1 MRLLV
6 VMVVVVGPI
15 RYVCNGNSSGGG
27 RWFGHIADVISTV
40 RCVRDLIMVCAIIAT
55 MDGGELVARW
65 PSPICECVCACR
77 RRRRRRGRAMKSAQR
92 CRDTQASKRASFVVN
107 LMNGV

>member
-15 RYVCNGNSSGGG
+15 RYVCNGSGGG

-55 MDGGELVARW
+55 MDGGSSSLAGRARFVSACVRVVVVVVVAR
-65 PSPICECVCACR
+65 
-77 RRRRRRGRAMKSAQR
+77 
-92 CRDTQASKRASFVVN
+92 
-107 LMNGV
+107 

>member
-15 RYVCNGNSSGGG
+15 RYVCNGNGSGGG

-55 MDGGELVARW
+55 MDGGSSSLAGRARFVSACVRVVVVVVVAR
-65 PSPICECVCACR
+65 
-77 RRRRRRGRAMKSAQR
+77 
-92 CRDTQASKRASFVVN
+92 
-107 LMNGV
+107 